1 MNRKHPQRL
10 LGLIVVSGLWG
21 VLPLLFHRDIA
32 VAYALPAYAALL
44 SCVLLALDDTW
55 LRPRLRFNVRDA
67 AIGLAVGVAM
77 TAATYPVYAVAT
89 ELFPEL
95 AAQVA
100 ADYTLVPTAAALAYF
115 PRLLVVV
122 LAEELLFRGSWLRA
136 ARHDSLPGALYAL
149 LAYALSQVGWGSF
162 AVILASV
169 LCGAIWLAAARWS
182 QSLIAPLI
190 AHAIWSSVVLLFRPL
205 AG

>member
-1 MNRKHPQRL
+1 MNRKRSQRL
-10 LGLIVVSGLWG
+10 LGLIVASGLWG
-21 VLPLLFHRDIA
+21 VLPLLFHRDTA

-44 SCVLLALDDTW
+44 SCALLALDNTW
-55 LRPRLRFNVRDA
+55 LRPRLRFTARDA
-67 AIGLAVGVAM
+67 LIGAGVGVAM
-77 TAATYPVYAVAT
+77 TAATYPLYELAV

-100 ADYTLVPTAAALAYF
+100 ADYTLVPTEAAAAYL
-115 PRLLVVV
+115 PRLLIVV

-136 ARHDSLPGALYAL
+136 NHHDVTPAALHSL
-149 LAYALSQVGWGSF
+149 LAYGLSQMGWGSF

-169 LCGAIWLAAARWS
+169 ICGSIWLATAKWT

-190 AHAIWSSVVLLFRPL
+190 AHAIWSSVVLLFWPL
-205 AG
+205 AS